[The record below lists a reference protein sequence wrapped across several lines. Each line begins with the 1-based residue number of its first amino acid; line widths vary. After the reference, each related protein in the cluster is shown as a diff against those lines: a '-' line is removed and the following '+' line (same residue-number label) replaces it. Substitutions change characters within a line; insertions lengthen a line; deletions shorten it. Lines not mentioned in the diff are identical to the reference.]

1 MKSRDEALSV
11 LGYRDAYSG
20 DTNGRLIEAMRTA
33 LDVNDFEVYAEGYRQ
48 GFWDQFY
55 GKARAR

>member
-1 MKSRDEALSV
+1 MTPRDEALSI

-20 DTNGRLIEAMRTA
+20 DTKGLLFEAMRKA

-48 GFWDQFY
+48 GFRDQFY
-55 GKARAR
+55 GKDRAR